1 LHRKLVAVS
10 LVCSVLGQPLLA
22 ESPALPGGIL
32 ASARSGFSPAE
43 AADFR
48 NRFSSPEIISA
59 GDVAL
64 FHFLHPGL
72 WLKGMI
78 VGRSG
83 NFVDLPEEPDATIGQ
98 IRYTDG
104 APTLDDYLVS
114 ETSRAQ
120 GFIVLR
126 GGKIVYESYPGMR
139 PSDVHVWMSISK
151 TAPALIVRLLA
162 DEGKINVE
170 DPVDTYIV
178 ALHNTAWAGVRV
190 RDVLDMASGLDIGE
204 TQAARED
211 PKSIVSRFNLSV
223 TGEPDADG
231 RVENQL
237 DVIRSAKTLRPA
249 GEAFDY
255 SSLNTTVLA
264 LLAEAVENKRF
275 AQIFEERVW
284 SRMTVEAD
292 MHLAVSP
299 DGVPQAH
306 GFFSSRLRD
315 LARYGLLYTP
325 SWANAARER
334 IVSPDYVRAIQT
346 EGRKSIF
353 LAGELGNRLTNNSF
367 SIDPPTANAWQWDAV
382 WDDGDF
388 YKGGVYGQGL
398 YVSPSRDLVIAF
410 YSTVMSTELTQYARR
425 IALET
430 PPVP

>member
-1 LHRKLVAVS
+1 
-10 LVCSVLGQPLLA
+10 
-22 ESPALPGGIL
+22 
-32 ASARSGFSPAE
+32 
-43 AADFR
+43 
-48 NRFSSPEIISA
+48 
-59 GDVAL
+59 VAL

-72 WLKGMI
+72 WLNGMI

-83 NFVDLPEEPDATIGQ
+83 DFVDLAEEPDATIGQ
-98 IRYTDG
+98 MRYTDD

-162 DEGKINVE
+162 EDGKIDIEN
-170 DPVDTYIV
+170 PVGAYV
-178 ALHNTAWAGVRV
+178 PALRDTAWGDVRI
-190 RDVLDMASGLDIGE
+190 RDVLDMTSGLDIAE
-204 TQAARED
+204 SQAARED
-211 PKSIVSRFNLSV
+211 AGSIVSRFNLSV
-223 TGEPDADG
+223 IGEADAGG

-237 DVIRSAKTLRPA
+237 DVIRSATPLRPA

-325 SWANAARER
+325 SWAKAAREQ
-334 IVSPDYVRAIQT
+334 IVSPEFVGAIQT
-346 EGRKSIF
+346 DGRKEIF
-353 LAGELGNRLTNNSF
+353 LAGELGNRLTNINF
-367 SIDPPTANAWQWDAV
+367 SIDPPTSNAWQWDAV

-398 YVSPSRDLVIAF
+398 YVSPNRDLVIAF
-410 YSTVMSTELTQYARR
+410 FSTVMSTDLTQYARR

-430 PPVP
+430 PAVP